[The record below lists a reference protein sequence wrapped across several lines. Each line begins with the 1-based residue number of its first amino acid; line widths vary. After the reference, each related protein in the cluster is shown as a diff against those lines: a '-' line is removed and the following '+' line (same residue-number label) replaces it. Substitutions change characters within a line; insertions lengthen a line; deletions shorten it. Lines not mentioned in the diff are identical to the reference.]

1 MPCSTRACAK
11 ARETEHGDV
20 PVSIVPA
27 VIRSTFTA
35 LKKDPLGMA
44 GFVLVSLMFFLT
56 VFAAWLAPHDPL
68 EVDVANRLS
77 SPSLEHWLGTDQLGR
92 DVLSRVLYGGQVA
105 LKVSLVAISAAMAI
119 GLVLGM
125 MAGFGPRWLDR
136 ILVISFDTVRSFPTI
151 MFALAIIALTG
162 PSLNTVIGVIIITSI
177 PVYARVVRTQTQ
189 ALRERDFILAER
201 AMGASTARIL
211 RDHVMPNIAAPLFI
225 LASMDVPAVVG
236 MEAGLSFLGLGVNPP
251 TPSWGS
257 ILNDGYSYLR
267 NSPWPIIAG
276 GLPLIAVTLGF
287 TFFGESLRDIFDPK
301 LRGKDQGGK

>member
-1 MPCSTRACAK
+1 MAAAPPGKIS
-11 ARETEHGDV
+11 
-20 PVSIVPA
+20 
-27 VIRSTFTA
+27 STFRA
-35 LKKDPLGMA
+35 LTKNPQGMA
-44 GFVLVSLMFFLT
+44 GFVLVSLIVLLT

-68 EVDVANRLS
+68 EVDVHNRLS
-77 SPSLEHWLGTDQLGR
+77 APSAAHWLGTDQLGR
-92 DVLSRVLYGGQVA
+92 DILSRVLHGGQVA
-105 LKVSLVAISAAMAI
+105 LKVSLLAISVSMAI

-125 MAGFGPRWLDR
+125 LAGFGPRWLDR
-136 ILVISFDTVRSFPTI
+136 ILVASFDTVRSFPTI

-162 PSLNTVIGVIIITSI
+162 PSLNNVIVVIIITSI

-189 ALRERDFILAER
+189 ALRARDFILAER

-211 RDHVMPNIAAPLFI
+211 RTHVLPNIAPPLLI

-236 MEAGLSFLGLGVNPP
+236 MEAGLSFLGMGVSPP

-257 ILNDGYSYLR
+257 ILNDGYSYIR

-287 TFFGESLRDIFDPK
+287 TFFGESLRDILDPK
-301 LRGKDQGGK
+301 LRSKDR

>member
-1 MPCSTRACAK
+1 LNVANPRGIIF
-11 ARETEHGDV
+11 R
-20 PVSIVPA
+20 
-27 VIRSTFTA
+27 TFNG

-44 GFVLVSLMFFLT
+44 GFILVCIILLLT
-56 VFAAWLAPHDPL
+56 IFAAWLAPYDPL
-68 EVDVANRLS
+68 EVNVYNRLA
-77 SPSLEHWLGTDQLGR
+77 SPSAQHWLGTDQLGR

-105 LKVSLVAISAAMAI
+105 LKVSLLAISVSMAI
-119 GLVLGM
+119 GLALGM
-125 MAGFGPRWLDR
+125 LAGFGPRWLDR
-136 ILVISFDTVRSFPTI
+136 ILVVCFDTLRSFPTI
-151 MFALAIIALTG
+151 MFALAIVALIG

-177 PVYARVVRTQTQ
+177 PIYARVVRTQTQ
-189 ALRERDFILAER
+189 ALREKDFILAER
-201 AMGASTARIL
+201 AMGASTLRIL
-211 RDHVMPNIAAPLFI
+211 RDHILPNIAAPLLI

-276 GLPLIAVTLGF
+276 GLPLIAITLGF

-301 LRGKDQGGK
+301 LRKKDS

>member
-1 MPCSTRACAK
+1 MSTLPGAIA
-11 ARETEHGDV
+11 
-20 PVSIVPA
+20 
-27 VIRSTFTA
+27 STFQA
-35 LKKDPLGMA
+35 LRKDPSGMA
-44 GFVLVSLMFFLT
+44 GFVLVSLIVLLT
-56 VFAAWLAPHDPL
+56 VLAPWVSPYDPL
-68 EVDVANRLS
+68 AVDVYNRLAG
-77 SPSLEHWLGTDQLGR
+77 PTTTHWLGTDQLGR

-105 LKVSLVAISAAMAI
+105 FKVSLLAISISMAV
-119 GLVLGM
+119 GLLLGM

-136 ILVISFDTVRSFPTI
+136 ILVASFDTVRSFPTI
-151 MFALAIIALTG
+151 MFALAVIALTG
-162 PSLNTVIGVIIITSI
+162 PSLNMVIGVIIITHI

-189 ALRERDFILAER
+189 TLRERDFILAER

-211 RDHVMPNIAAPLFI
+211 RYHVLPNIAAPLFI

-236 MEAGLSFLGLGVNPP
+236 MEAGLSFLGLGVSPP

-287 TFFGESLRDIFDPK
+287 TFLGESLRDILDPK
-301 LRGKDQGGK
+301 LRRKDK

>member
-1 MPCSTRACAK
+1 MSK
-11 ARETEHGDV
+11 AQNTVLR
-20 PVSIVPA
+20 I
-27 VIRSTFTA
+27 FNA

-44 GFVLVSLMFFLT
+44 GFILVSIILFLT

-68 EVDVANRLS
+68 EIDVYNRLA
-77 SPSLEHWLGTDQLGR
+77 SPTAAHWLGTDQLGR
-92 DVLSRVLYGGQVA
+92 DILSRVLFGGQVA
-105 LKVSLVAISAAMAI
+105 LKVSLIAISVSMAI

-125 MAGFGPRWLDR
+125 LAGFGPRWLDR
-136 ILVISFDTVRSFPTI
+136 ILVVSFDTVRSFPTI
-151 MFALAIIALTG
+151 MFALAIVALTG

-201 AMGASTARIL
+201 AMGASMFRIL
-211 RDHVMPNIAAPLFI
+211 RYHVLPNVAAPMFI

-236 MEAGLSFLGLGVNPP
+236 MEAGLSFLGLGVSPP
-251 TPSWGS
+251 TASWGS

-276 GLPLIAVTLGF
+276 GIPLIAVTLGF
-287 TFFGESLRDIFDPK
+287 TFFGEALRDIFDPK
-301 LRGKDQGGK
+301 LRRKDP

>member
-1 MPCSTRACAK
+1 M
-11 ARETEHGDV
+11 
-20 PVSIVPA
+20 SIVPA

-35 LKKDPLGMA
+35 LRKDPLGMA
-44 GFVLVSLMFFLT
+44 GLVLVSLMLFLT

-77 SPSLEHWLGTDQLGR
+77 GPSLEHWLGTDQLGR

-105 LKVSLVAISAAMAI
+105 LKVALVAISAAMAA

-301 LRGKDQGGK
+301 LRGKNQGGK